1 MKNRVITLAALTA
14 TVLSFTAIGM
24 ERVPA
29 PNEENCS
36 GAMYEHILA
45 SLSNQPD
52 RNEFVHNCKSFH
64 EARKMTEWTFK
75 KSPPDDF

>member
-1 MKNRVITLAALTA
+1 MKNRVIASVALTVA
-14 TVLSFTAIGM
+14 AFSFTAIGG

-36 GAMYEHILA
+36 GAMYEQILA
-45 SLSNQPD
+45 SLSSQAD
-52 RNEFVHNCKSFH
+52 RNEFVHNCKGFH